1 MSKKKAK
8 AKEKERV
15 RPAGRPAK
23 AADPEAVAER
33 RRTLIR
39 VRNRAYSI
47 LAQRHA
53 QEYLDIKNDILR
65 RNGHPPI
72 ESSYATK
79 VARTTVDDAL

>member
-1 MSKKKAK
+1 MA
-8 AKEKERV
+8 EPKERK
-15 RPAGRPAK
+15 RPVGRPAK
-23 AADPEAVAER
+23 APDPDAVAER

-65 RNGHPPI
+65 RAGHPPI

-79 VARTTVDDAL
+79 VARTSVEDPL